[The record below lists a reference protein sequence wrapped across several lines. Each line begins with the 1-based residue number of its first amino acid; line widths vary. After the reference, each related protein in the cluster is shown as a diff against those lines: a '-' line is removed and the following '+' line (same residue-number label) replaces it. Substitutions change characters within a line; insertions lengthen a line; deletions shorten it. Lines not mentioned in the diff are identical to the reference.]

1 MFHENFFLQL
11 FQPSNQCKLAIL
23 NTLLKLFEQEVDCY
37 WLARGIFLLS
47 NKFEEEKGKFKEQF
61 KHKLEAEDSTL
72 YK

>member
-1 MFHENFFLQL
+1 MKTFLQL
-11 FQPSNQCKLAIL
+11 LQLSNQCKLAIL

-37 WLARGIFLLS
+37 WLACGVFHLS

-61 KHKLEAEDSTL
+61 KNKLEAEDSTL